1 MVFVLFLVLYYKSIL
16 KKMFGEVEM
25 IYLKKAI
32 TLLAFIFIGIF
43 IIGSFPS
50 VTNACSIAELPSVEE
65 QFELSKA
72 VFSGEVVEIKEKK
85 SLKGYTSK
93 SVLFEVTNTWK
104 GVEQSQIIITT
115 GRGGGDCG
123 YNFIKGNE
131 YLVYANEST
140 MYGAKSLVSTIGNR
154 TDVLS
159 SAQKDLEVL
168 GEGQPP
174 IEVVNL
180 TGKRD
185 RNLIYI
191 WATLGVAICI
201 GVFFILIRRK
211 N

>member
-1 MVFVLFLVLYYKSIL
+1 
-16 KKMFGEVEM
+16 MFGEIEM

-32 TLLAFIFIGIF
+32 TLLIFIFIVTF

-65 QFELSKA
+65 QFKLSKA
-72 VFSGEVVEIKEKK
+72 VFSGEVVDIKEKK

-115 GRGGGDCG
+115 GQGDGDCG

-140 MYGAKSLVSTIGNR
+140 MYGAKSLVSTMGNR
-154 TDVLS
+154 TDLLS

-168 GEGQPP
+168 GEGKSP

-180 TGKRD
+180 TDKRNRD
-185 RNLIYI
+185 LIYI
-191 WATLGVAICI
+191 WATFGVAICI
-201 GVFFILIRRK
+201 VAFFILIRRK
-211 N
+211 KLN

>member
-1 MVFVLFLVLYYKSIL
+1 MLFLMLYYKSIL
-16 KKMFGEVEM
+16 KKMFGEIEM
-25 IYLKKAI
+25 IYLKKIIAF
-32 TLLAFIFIGIF
+32 LAFIFIGIF

-65 QFELSKA
+65 QFKLSKA
-72 VFSGEVVEIKEKK
+72 VFSGEVVDIKEKK

-115 GRGGGDCG
+115 GQGGGDCG

-180 TGKRD
+180 TGKRNRD
-185 RNLIYI
+185 LIYI

-201 GVFFILIRRK
+201 VVFFILIRRK
-211 N
+211 KLN

>member
-1 MVFVLFLVLYYKSIL
+1 MLFLVLYYKNTL
-16 KKMFGEVEM
+16 KKMFGEIEM
-25 IYLKKAI
+25 IYLKKIIAF
-32 TLLAFIFIGIF
+32 LAFIFIGIF

-65 QFELSKA
+65 QFKLSKA
-72 VFSGEVVEIKEKK
+72 VFSGEVVDIKEKK

-115 GRGGGDCG
+115 GQGGGDCG

-140 MYGAKSLVSTIGNR
+140 MYGAKSLVSTMGNR

-180 TGKRD
+180 TGKRN

-191 WATLGVAICI
+191 WATSGVAICI
-201 GVFFILIRRK
+201 VVFFILIRRK
-211 N
+211 KLN

>member
-1 MVFVLFLVLYYKSIL
+1 
-16 KKMFGEVEM
+16 M
-25 IYLKKAI
+25 IYLKKIIAF
-32 TLLAFIFIGIF
+32 LAFIFIGIF

-65 QFELSKA
+65 QFKLSKA
-72 VFSGEVVEIKEKK
+72 VFSGEVVDIKEKK

-115 GRGGGDCG
+115 GQGGGDCG

-180 TGKRD
+180 TGKHNRD
-185 RNLIYI
+185 LIYI

-201 GVFFILIRRK
+201 VVFFVLIRRK
-211 N
+211 KLN

>member
-1 MVFVLFLVLYYKSIL
+1 MLFLVLYYKNTL
-16 KKMFGEVEM
+16 KKMFGEIEM
-25 IYLKKAI
+25 IYLKKIIAF
-32 TLLAFIFIGIF
+32 LAFIFIGIF

-65 QFELSKA
+65 QFKLSKA
-72 VFSGEVVEIKEKK
+72 VFSGEVVDIKEKK

-115 GRGGGDCG
+115 GQGGGDCG

-180 TGKRD
+180 TGKRNRD
-185 RNLIYI
+185 LIYI

-201 GVFFILIRRK
+201 VVFFILIRRK
-211 N
+211 KLN